1 MTCRRLVAGAVV
13 VLPFV
18 TGVGCSL
25 VNSFGDV
32 LPASGDSGVDSSGD
46 QTSPGFDSSPGSD
59 TGATHDAMQEG
70 SADSQ
75 TLSDAGPTQDST
87 VTDSA
92 SMDSGPTTPVG
103 AIVVGGNQSG
113 DGGFVLSV
121 LDPTSGSELSREANT
136 VVGVHY
142 DGLRDLWYIFENNG
156 GLGGI
161 FPAPN
166 DPVMLS
172 VRTLDTHTG
181 VWTEKSK
188 TAVPVLES
196 TDTVAVLNE
205 RLAYVAYAL
214 NDAGNPTGGYEL
226 VLLDTSQPSAPVAI
240 DPPTPLSSLPTGTIG
255 TRNAGGVGG
264 TINLFHV
271 DTTQC
276 QGGGDAGPQLCEL
289 VSVHAD
295 VPSGGT
301 PTLFPQVDL
310 AAVNSQNAEG
320 FGSYITGGP
329 EDVIAFPPLGAAS
342 GYVQRFLTSTSAAVS
357 GSQVSF
363 ATGDPHLQTLAI
375 SECHSTAFVVGIPS
389 DTQVYGVPLTGL
401 TSTVVTADLG
411 HAGQGVVYEPFT
423 DTVLTPFKASGSF
436 SLDAYVLGG
445 TASSPTLTS
454 RVSAGTWSP
463 PADLEPNFVGVRQPI
478 PITCPP

>member
-1 MTCRRLVAGAVV
+1 MTSRRLLAGACVA
-13 VLPFV
+13 LPFA
-18 TGVGCSL
+18 TGIGCSL

-32 LPASGDSGVDSSGD
+32 LPASGDSGVDSSDD
-46 QTSPGFDSSPGSD
+46 QTSPGFDSGGD
-59 TGATHDAMQEG
+59 TGATHDAMQEA

-92 SMDSGPTTPVG
+92 SMDSGPGAPVG

-121 LDPTSGSELSREANT
+121 LDPTSGTELSREAMT

-142 DGLRDLWYIFENNG
+142 DGLRDEWYIFENNG

-161 FPAPN
+161 FPAPT
-166 DPVMLS
+166 DPVKLH
-172 VRTLDTHTG
+172 VRMLDTHTG
-181 VWTEKSK
+181 VWTEQS
-188 TAVPVLES
+188 TTPVPVLES
-196 TDTVAVLNE
+196 TDNVAVLNQ

-214 NDAGNPTGGYEL
+214 TDAGTPTGGVEL
-226 VLLDTSQPSAPVAI
+226 VLVDTSNPAAPVTVGA
-240 DPPTPLSSLPTGTIG
+240 PTPLSSYPTGTIG
-255 TRNAGGVGG
+255 TRNAGGIGG
-264 TINLFHV
+264 TLNLFHV

-276 QGGGDAGPQLCEL
+276 QGGGDAGPQVCEL
-289 VSVHAD
+289 VAVHAD
-295 VPSGGT
+295 VLSSGA
-301 PTLFPQVDL
+301 PTLFAQVAV

-342 GYVQRFLTSTSAAVS
+342 GYVQRFLTSTSVAVS

-375 SECHSTAFVVGIPS
+375 SECHSTAFVVGIPL
-389 DTQVYGVPLTGL
+389 DTQVYGVPLTGA

-423 DTVLTPFKASGSF
+423 DSVLAPFKASGSF
-436 SLDAYVLGG
+436 SLDAYLLGG

-463 PADLEPNFVGVRQPI
+463 PADLEPNFVAVRQPI